1 MATSFHPRKR
11 AKLPQVLYLL
21 CLATLVSTH
30 KHGSP
35 LHFSSLAHASSN
47 VVLILSAERSV
58 SVPRRLF
65 SPLLARIHEF
75 ERVLRLGVQNL
86 ERTVGIV
93 YRGIYPT
100 LLSTPQ
106 PLLIYLLNNT
116 TSLLLLGSSLLS
128 LVRSICLSFHL
139 LPLSPTRSRVTFV
152 ADGPLLF
159 RRRRR
164 RRRFAFRMEGGGTSV
179 DPGGRTRGW
188 GSPIT
193 GNEKYSQV
201 LWELS
206 RCAFESF
213 LPWRW
218 IRLRFL
224 SFSIR
229 WNFDILGNLIS
240 LEHLLEFTRVLISL
254 GSRVVKFRRS
264 FVDID
269 KMAGRSGG
277 IVIIHVFIVFLSRLR
292 KM

>member
-1 MATSFHPRKR
+1 MSLLIGFLPGLARLFARPLCSLFRPPLSLSPAPSSSTSNVATSFHPRKR

-47 VVLILSAERSV
+47 VVLILSAVRSV

-139 LPLSPTRSRVTFV
+139 LSLFPTRSRVTFV

-164 RRRFAFRMEGGGTSV
+164 RRFAFRMEGGGDEGMRFSDYGKREIFSSPLGTLSMRFRILSSV
-179 DPGGRTRGW
+179 TMNSVAFSFFFDP
-188 GSPIT
+188 
-193 GNEKYSQV
+193 
-201 LWELS
+201 
-206 RCAFESF
+206 
-213 LPWRW
+213 
-218 IRLRFL
+218 
-224 SFSIR
+224 
-229 WNFDILGNLIS
+229 
-240 LEHLLEFTRVLISL
+240 LEF
-254 GSRVVKFRRS
+254 
-264 FVDID
+264 
-269 KMAGRSGG
+269 
-277 IVIIHVFIVFLSRLR
+277 
-292 KM
+292 

>member
-1 MATSFHPRKR
+1 MSLLIGFLPGLARLFARPLCSLFRPPSLSLSPAPSSSTSNVATSFHPRKR

-47 VVLILSAERSV
+47 VVLILSAVRSV

-139 LPLSPTRSRVTFV
+139 FSLFPTRSRVTFV

-164 RRRFAFRMEGGGTSV
+164 RRFAFRMEGGGDECRSRRTNEGMRFSDYGKREIFSSPLGTLSMRFRILSSV
-179 DPGGRTRGW
+179 TMNSVAFSFFFDP
-188 GSPIT
+188 
-193 GNEKYSQV
+193 
-201 LWELS
+201 
-206 RCAFESF
+206 
-213 LPWRW
+213 
-218 IRLRFL
+218 
-224 SFSIR
+224 
-229 WNFDILGNLIS
+229 
-240 LEHLLEFTRVLISL
+240 LEF
-254 GSRVVKFRRS
+254 
-264 FVDID
+264 
-269 KMAGRSGG
+269 
-277 IVIIHVFIVFLSRLR
+277 
-292 KM
+292 

>member
-1 MATSFHPRKR
+1 MSLLIGFLPGLARLFARPLCSLFRPPSLSLSPAPSSSTSNVATSFHPRKR

-75 ERVLRLGVQNL
+75 ERVPRLGVQNL

-139 LPLSPTRSRVTFV
+139 LSLSPTRSRVTFV

-164 RRRFAFRMEGGGTSV
+164 RRFAFRMEGGGDEGMRFSDYGKREIFSSPLGTLSMRFRILSSV
-179 DPGGRTRGW
+179 TMNSVAFSFFFDP
-188 GSPIT
+188 
-193 GNEKYSQV
+193 
-201 LWELS
+201 
-206 RCAFESF
+206 
-213 LPWRW
+213 
-218 IRLRFL
+218 
-224 SFSIR
+224 
-229 WNFDILGNLIS
+229 
-240 LEHLLEFTRVLISL
+240 LEF
-254 GSRVVKFRRS
+254 
-264 FVDID
+264 
-269 KMAGRSGG
+269 
-277 IVIIHVFIVFLSRLR
+277 
-292 KM
+292 

>member
-1 MATSFHPRKR
+1 MSLLIGFLPGLARLFARPLCSLFRPPSLSLSPAPSSSTSNVATSFHPRKR

-139 LPLSPTRSRVTFV
+139 LPLSPSFPLALASLSSLTDRYCFDDDDDDDGLHFGWRV
-152 ADGPLLF
+152 
-159 RRRRR
+159 
-164 RRRFAFRMEGGGTSV
+164 GGTSV
-179 DPGGRTRGW
+179 DPGGRTRG
-188 GSPIT
+188 
-193 GNEKYSQV
+193 
-201 LWELS
+201 
-206 RCAFESF
+206 
-213 LPWRW
+213 
-218 IRLRFL
+218 
-224 SFSIR
+224 
-229 WNFDILGNLIS
+229 
-240 LEHLLEFTRVLISL
+240 
-254 GSRVVKFRRS
+254 
-264 FVDID
+264 
-269 KMAGRSGG
+269 
-277 IVIIHVFIVFLSRLR
+277 
-292 KM
+292 

>member
-1 MATSFHPRKR
+1 MSLLIGFLPGLARLFARPLCSLFRPPSLSLSPAPSSSTSNVATSFHPRKR

-139 LPLSPTRSRVTFV
+139 LPLFPTRSRVTFV

-164 RRRFAFRMEGGGTSV
+164 RRRFAFRMEGGGDECRSRRTNEGMRFSDYGKREIFSSPLGTLSMRFRILSSV
-179 DPGGRTRGW
+179 TMNSVAFSFFFDP
-188 GSPIT
+188 
-193 GNEKYSQV
+193 
-201 LWELS
+201 
-206 RCAFESF
+206 
-213 LPWRW
+213 
-218 IRLRFL
+218 
-224 SFSIR
+224 
-229 WNFDILGNLIS
+229 
-240 LEHLLEFTRVLISL
+240 LEF
-254 GSRVVKFRRS
+254 
-264 FVDID
+264 
-269 KMAGRSGG
+269 
-277 IVIIHVFIVFLSRLR
+277 
-292 KM
+292 